1 MRFVDLSHAIED
13 GMPGFRMKNA
23 DGILTEFTARVHPFL
38 THEQSRSFYQGKA
51 EFEITELMLQTS
63 LGTYID
69 SPYHRHRTRRDIG
82 QIELSEVIQPGVVI
96 DVRGHA
102 AWDAVDLG
110 DSLNSLDLK
119 GKAALFNFG
128 RDQHWGTEAYY
139 GYPFLS
145 RDTIRFLI
153 GAGVRL
159 VGVDSLNIDSSR
171 DPERPAHTWL
181 LENEIFIVENLCG
194 LEQLHGQPFTFFAV
208 PLRVKGAAAMPLR
221 AFAML
226 E

>member
-1 MRFVDLSHAIED
+1 V
-13 GMPGFRMKNA
+13 
-23 DGILTEFTARVHPFL
+23 
-38 THEQSRSFYQGKA
+38 
-51 EFEITELMLQTS
+51 
-63 LGTYID
+63 
-69 SPYHRHRTRRDIG
+69 
-82 QIELSEVIQPGVVI
+82 
-96 DVRGHA
+96 
-102 AWDAVDLG
+102 
-110 DSLNSLDLK
+110 LDLK

-128 RDQHWGTEAYY
+128 WDQYWGTEAYY

-159 VGVDSLNIDSSR
+159 VGVDAPNIDSSR

-181 LENEIFIVENLCG
+181 LENEILIVENLCG
-194 LEQLHGQPFTFFAV
+194 LEQLHGQSFTFFAV